1 MCNRKIVGWTA
12 LQFPWVDRPLKK
24 EELAIVNSH
33 DMPPAIEGM
42 NVEVLSVFIESLT
55 FSAEHGYDPQTDYR
69 KKSSFPISTVNQ
81 SLIFGQIER
90 EQ

>member
-1 MCNRKIVGWTA
+1 VGWSA
-12 LQFPWVDRPLKK
+12 LQSPWVDCPLKE

-33 DMPPAIEGM
+33 DMPPGIEGM
-42 NVEVLSVFIESLT
+42 NMEVLSTYIESLN
-55 FSAEHGYDPQTDYR
+55 FAGEHGYDPQTDYR
-69 KKSSFPISTVNQ
+69 KKLFSSLAVNR